1 MFRSCMS
8 PATTPLKPASA
19 STPLTIISTR
29 IDVAS
34 RLRTGVAKNIESAKK
49 KKSQATMPRA
59 YATVGHLKH
68 DVSRPLSRSQRIRE
82 GRLRSGTSANET
94 ARSGAEH
101 TTHRAGEV
109 GSVGEARA
117 MGRLGYRCAVHQFA
131 AGQL

>member
-34 RLRTGVAKNIESAKK
+34 RLRTGAAKNIESAKK
-49 KKSQATMPRA
+49 KSQARMPRE

-68 DVSRPLSRSQRIRE
+68 DVTRPLSRSQRIRE
-82 GRLRSGTSANET
+82 GRLRSVTSANET

-117 MGRLGYRCAVHQFA
+117 MGRLGYRCAIHQFA